1 VAASAYPVQSATEL
15 QARIAAQRSD
25 QPFLLYRDERGA
37 QQIHH
42 LAPELSAVSVGRT
55 GHQGIA
61 LPWDPEVSRIHAVLE
76 LVGGHWTVVDDGLSR
91 NGTYVNGSRL
101 VGRRRL
107 QDGDVL
113 RCGSVILE
121 YTDPAA
127 AMDEETLRA
136 ADGGAPASGL
146 SPAQRRVL
154 VALCRPLANAPH
166 GPPATNKQIAGELCL
181 SVDAVKSHLR
191 RVAEVLGV
199 HDMPQNQKR
208 AELAWRALSSGLVS
222 PRELAGT

>member
-1 VAASAYPVQSATEL
+1 VAASAYPVQSAAEL
-15 QARIAAQRSD
+15 QARIAAQRSNH
-25 QPFLLYRDERGA
+25 PFLLFRDERGG
-37 QQIHH
+37 QQIHQ
-42 LAPELSAVSVGRT
+42 LSPEVSAVAVGRT
-55 GHQGIA
+55 GQQDITLA
-61 LPWDPEVSRIHAVLE
+61 WDPQVSRIHAVLE
-76 LVGGHWTVVDDGLSR
+76 RVGGHWTVVDDGLSR

-121 YTDPAA
+121 FTDPAA
-127 AMDEETLRA
+127 ATDDETLRA
-136 ADGGAPASGL
+136 ADGGAPAQGL

-154 VALCRPLANAPH
+154 LALCRPLANAPH
-166 GPPATNKQIAGELCL
+166 GPPATNKQIAAELSL

-191 RVAEVLGV
+191 RVSEVLEV

-208 AELAWRALSSGLVS
+208 AELAWKALSSGLVS
-222 PRELAGT
+222 TRELAGT